1 MGLPIIPDYRG
12 PTAAERI
19 AINTWQLQQRTA
31 TRGQVLEQIYQGK
44 HIAAGAMATGRM
56 CDAELRSLAQ
66 RRAWLLAERIDA
78 GGAAGVDPGAVL
90 AWLNSQL
97 QPLQGK
103 ALDFAGEAPKADQL
117 RGLLARARCP
127 IWWRRQLRR
136 AAVLDRETRANMA
149 GEVCATK
156 KQPYVTHDTLHRH
169 TLRKAANAAM
179 MAATELENDGGQ
191 VMALADL
198 ANVSV
203 SNKSIRRGELMTRIT
218 GCEKWA
224 EAMQLRGVFLT
235 LTCPSR
241 FHRVHRAGGLND
253 KHDGATPKDGQR
265 WLSAAWA
272 RARAKLARAGVSIFG
287 FRVAEPHHDGCPHWH
302 ALLWAAPGQLWRA
315 VRILKRAWLKHDGQE
330 PGARAH
336 RCKAVLMRPGGAS
349 GYIAKYVA
357 KNIDDAGAVASEG
370 HKDDDYSG
378 AVERPAQN
386 DLFGGTAQRVEAWA
400 SAWGIRQF
408 QAIGQPPVTVWRE
421 LRRIEDKGGA
431 TPRMARALDAVNR
444 DGEERADWAAFV
456 LAQGGMNTGR
466 NYLLRL
472 AVLMRIKAGRYETSE
487 QPHIIGVKDTTGPG
501 DVQGSNRREWRPR
514 GQWTPADRVR
524 GPWAPRVSPWTRV
537 NNCTRPSP
545 RTWPVNVWAQAINQ
559 DSGESMQPKGTH
571 EPPDHYPE
579 PDPER
584 FRDRIAR
591 IKGFASVRH

>member
-1 MGLPIIPDYRG
+1 MLPIIPDYRG
-12 PTAAERI
+12 PTFAEKVAFNAAALREKHKANRPDAEREI
-19 AINTWQLQQRTA
+19 MEAR
-31 TRGQVLEQIYQGK
+31 
-44 HIAAGAMATGRM
+44 AAASMALASGFM
-56 CDAELRSLAQ
+56 CDAELRGLAQ
-66 RRAWLLAERIDA
+66 RRAWLMAERIDA
-78 GGAAGVDPGAVL
+78 LRPGESSDERL
-90 AWLNSQL
+90 AWINGQVV
-97 QPLQGK
+97 PLQGR
-103 ALDFAGEAPKADQL
+103 AFEFEGDAPREDQL
-117 RGLLARARCP
+117 RGMLARARCV

-136 AAVLDRETRANMA
+136 AAVLDRETQANKQ

-156 KQPYVTHDTLHRH
+156 KQPYITHDTLHRH

-179 MAATELENDGGQ
+179 MAGTELENDGGQ

-198 ANVSV
+198 AAVSV

-272 RARAKLARAGVSIFG
+272 RARAKLQRAGVGLFG

-315 VRILKRAWLKHDGQE
+315 VRIIKRAWLKHEGQE

-349 GYIAKYVA
+349 GYIAKYIA

-370 HKDDDYSG
+370 HTDDDYSG

-421 LRRIEDKGGA
+421 LRRIDAKEGA
-431 TPRMARALDAVNR
+431 TPRMQRALDACNR
-444 DGEERADWAAFV
+444 EGEAKADWAAYV

-466 NYLLRL
+466 NYLLRVAML
-472 AVLMRIKAGRYETSE
+472 QRLKAGRYGLSE
-487 QPHIIGVKDTTGPG
+487 QPHVIGVTDTTGPG
-501 DVQGSNRREWRPR
+501 DVQLSNRREWRPR
-514 GQWTPADRVR
+514 GQWTKADKVS

-537 NNCTRPSP
+537 NNCTRLGPLK
-545 RTWPVNVWAQAINQ
+545 VWTEAIKQ
-559 DSGESMQPKGTH
+559 ESGESMQPKGTH
-571 EPPDHYPE
+571 EPPDHYTE
-579 PDPER
+579 PDPGR

-591 IKGFASVRH
+591 IQRPAIVRH